1 VYPAIKDRISKLR
14 TAGIKP
20 TIMRVIFLDKALAK
34 YRPLLSLGERAG
46 SSQAVDPENKVAIG
60 ARMQVTGLASRP
72 DLNGSTVTVC
82 GNADT
87 ATGRWTVRSDLDSS
101 LVQLL
106 PQNMKAVSIAPVVT
120 APIVADTV
128 TSVYSPPQALLRLT
142 AKQIGDT
149 VNLDSTAFQFTQ
161 FRSHLMLVQVAAIGP
176 AYVDCGRLITENN
189 LTGKYIAGEAHSVL
203 VTTLADIG
211 ISKKLHVSSIME
223 VLMLLKSGDEA
234 ALDAANS
241 LPPS

>member
-1 VYPAIKDRISKLR
+1 
-14 TAGIKP
+14 
-20 TIMRVIFLDKALAK
+20 MRVIFLDKALSK

-60 ARMQVTGLASRP
+60 ARMQVTGLTSRP
-72 DLNGSTVTVC
+72 DLNGSTATVC

-87 ATGRWTVRSDLDSS
+87 ATGRWTVRSDLDNS

-106 PQNMKAVSIAPVVT
+106 PKNMKAVSIAPVVA
-120 APIVADTV
+120 APIVADSV

-149 VNLDSTAFQFTQ
+149 VNLDSPAFQL
-161 FRSHLMLVQVAAIGP
+161 RLHLMLVQVAAIGP
-176 AYVDCGRLITENN
+176 AYVDCGRLITDNN
-189 LTGKYIAGEAHSVL
+189 VTGEYIASEAHSAL

-211 ISKKLHVSSIME
+211 ISKKVHVTSIMK

-234 ALDAANS
+234 ALDAACS
-241 LPPS
+241 RPSS